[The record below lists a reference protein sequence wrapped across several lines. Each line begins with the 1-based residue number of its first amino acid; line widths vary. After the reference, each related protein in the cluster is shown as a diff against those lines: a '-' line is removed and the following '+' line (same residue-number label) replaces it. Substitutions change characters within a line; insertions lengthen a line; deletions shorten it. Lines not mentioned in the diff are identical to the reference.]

1 MPTSLSNLV
10 DNLSNKI
17 IHDEKCSSCDSK
29 LEYIK
34 VRNSDSLIFKSFDCK
49 RNYSKNLLKN

>member
-17 IHDEKCSSCDSK
+17 IHDEKCSSCDCK

-34 VRNSDSLIFKSFDCK
+34 VRNSDSLKK
-49 RNYSKNLLKN
+49 V

>member
-34 VRNSDSLIFKSFDCK
+34 VRNSDSLKK
-49 RNYSKNLLKN
+49 V